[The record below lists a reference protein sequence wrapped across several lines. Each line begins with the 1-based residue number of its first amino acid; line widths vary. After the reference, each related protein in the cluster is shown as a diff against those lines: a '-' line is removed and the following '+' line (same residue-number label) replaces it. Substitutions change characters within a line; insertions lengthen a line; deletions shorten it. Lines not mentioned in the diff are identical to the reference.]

1 MKAAVAILLTP
12 LLESVQVS
20 NCLNDRIGE
29 IHSLLSS
36 YGVRGQSALNSLQ
49 HWAPS
54 PLRHSEIGVVG
65 RPVPKQGYPSGQRG
79 WDEVPVRSAS
89 QVRILSSAPL
99 SNRPLDVSLGTYDIG
114 GLALSSL
121 QIMMT

>member
-1 MKAAVAILLTP
+1 MLGTLFVCFRDT
-12 LLESVQVS
+12 
-20 NCLNDRIGE
+20 
-29 IHSLLSS
+29 
-36 YGVRGQSALNSLQ
+36 
-49 HWAPS
+49 
-54 PLRHSEIGVVG
+54 LRHSDICWGARYG
-65 RPVPKQGYPSGQRG
+65 SKQRYPSGQRG

-99 SNRPLDVSLGTYDIG
+99 SNRPLDVLPGTYDIG